1 MVNGLSTQRQGLMPA
16 LLECCEQA
24 FSPPGEPDFPKDI
37 HVRSKPMLTA
47 VTVSAASLAALGS
60 LFAAPAQAGPRGG
73 CDQDSQSA
81 RVCLFENTNFNGGAS
96 GPASSDH
103 WRTFVG
109 SDDDFRNNN
118 WLDRNSND
126 SGDGM
131 DNETSSIKTSIA
143 TCSVIY
149 QHPSR
154 TGASSL
160 LLANLSAPDLYD
172 TAIGDNRASSL
183 DISC

>member
-1 MVNGLSTQRQGLMPA
+1 MRTKS
-16 LLECCEQA
+16 
-24 FSPPGEPDFPKDI
+24 
-37 HVRSKPMLTA
+37 MLTA
-47 VTVSAASLAALGS
+47 VTVSAASLAALGT
-60 LFAAPAQAGPRGG
+60 LFTAPAQAGPRGG
-73 CDQDSQSA
+73 CDQDSQSP
-81 RVCLFENTNFNGGAS
+81 RVCLFENTNFNGGSS

-118 WLDRNSND
+118 WLNRSSND

-131 DNETSSIKTSIA
+131 DNETSSLKTSIA
-143 TCSVIY
+143 TCAVIY

-160 LLANLSAPDLYD
+160 LLQNLSAEELYG
-172 TAIGDNRASSL
+172 TGIGDNRASSL
-183 DISC
+183 DITC